1 MVSREELFMDILAII
16 SDSAEVK
23 KMIVVSFNEEY
34 GDRVSAALDEVKK
47 KEVIQ
52 LRMNEPE
59 NTLEYKWDMLA
70 FSVMQAMGIRA
81 EEL

>member
-1 MVSREELFMDILAII
+1 MDILAII

-23 KMIVVSFNEEY
+23 KIIVVSFNEEY

-59 NTLEYKWDMLA
+59 SVLEYKWDMLA